1 MKAENDHKI
10 QPKKFFQK
18 KVQNLEY
25 CTTINEKNK

>member
-10 QPKKFFQK
+10 QPKKFFPK
-18 KVQNLEY
+18 KVQNLGY